1 MPTSLSTDELAGIL
15 EKIIDGALVA
25 HAHEKVRAHA
35 AKGEFLELPVTIR
48 LKFRK
53 PEPDQQ
59 GFSRD
64 DICCICYGP
73 GPGQFG
79 PPYCRGTCC

>member
-1 MPTSLSTDELAGIL
+1 VQTSLTQDDLAAVLETAVDRELETMRSESSEPLADA
-15 EKIIDGALVA
+15 DGYVNLTVT
-25 HAHEKVRAHA
+25 VR
-35 AKGEFLELPVTIR
+35 V
-48 LKFRK
+48 KFA
-53 PEPDQQ
+53 PAEDGSE

-73 GPGQFG
+73 GPGMYG